1 MPNRV
6 RVISIRDGDRPEL
19 ERLAWEAAEAEH
31 IADRARIVL
40 LAAQGMSGR
49 EIAKRVGCSEPTVIT
64 WRRRY
69 DDDGLDG
76 LIDRARPGA
85 PARVV
90 TQAVRREIIDA
101 TLCRTPANPERPWSA
116 RSLSAYL
123 HHAKGIDVSRDSVRR
138 VWLSCGI
145 SPAPDGGFRLA
156 VDPEPPPGPFRVMG
170 VYLRPPHGALVL
182 CRETSGAWDD
192 EIRPLVV
199 ALRGGP
205 RRAGSVIGP
214 PIDLKEFL
222 FRAAIRWP
230 LRDLHVVY
238 GLVPP
243 TRTPRVVAQ
252 GPLPPRVRV
261 HRSRNDA
268 TWPCQVGVCCTMGRR
283 PPGARPQG
291 ESVTPQIDELRGA
304 VATFVAAWPVHP
316 VPFSWLRRR

>member
-19 ERLAWEAAEAEH
+19 ERLAWDAAEADH

-49 EIAKRVGCSEPTVIT
+49 EIAQCVGCSEPTVIT

-90 TQAVRREIIDA
+90 THAVRREIIDA
-101 TLCRTPANPERPWSA
+101 TLCRTPANPDRPWSA

-145 SPAPDGGFRLA
+145 APAPDGGFRLA
-156 VDPEPPPGPFRVMG
+156 VDPELPPGPFRAMG
-170 VYLRPPHGALVL
+170 IYLRPPYGAFVL
-182 CRETSGAWDD
+182 RQETAGVWDD
-192 EIRPLVV
+192 EIKPLVV

-205 RRAGSVIGP
+205 RRAGSVVGP

-222 FRAAIRWP
+222 SRAARRWP

-243 TRTPRVVAQ
+243 TRTPRVGTQ

-261 HRSRNDA
+261 HRSRYDA

-283 PPGARPQG
+283 PPEARTEG
-291 ESVTPQIDELRGA
+291 ESVTRQIDELRGA

-316 VPFSWLRRR
+316 IPFSWLRRR